1 MDINQAGL
9 FVRVNIAAQRA
20 RQLMQGAAPKVQ
32 TKSRKAAAIAI
43 HEVEAGTIEAY
54 SPDEL
59 PEGLRAETFGP
70 ASESEEDEG

>member
-1 MDINQAGL
+1 LDINQAGL
-9 FVRVNIAAQRA
+9 FVKVNIAAQRA

-54 SPDEL
+54 SPEEL
-59 PEGLRAETFGP
+59 PEGLRAETFGTP
-70 ASESEEDEG
+70 ENEEDEG

>member
-1 MDINQAGL
+1 MNINEAGL
-9 FVRVNIAAQRA
+9 FVKVNIAAQRA

-43 HEVEAGTIEAY
+43 HEVESGAIEAY
-54 SPDEL
+54 SPEEL

-70 ASESEEDEG
+70 DDSEEDEG

>member
-1 MDINQAGL
+1 LDINQAGL
-9 FVRVNIAAQRA
+9 FVKVNIAAQRA

-54 SPDEL
+54 SPEEL
-59 PEGLRAETFGP
+59 PEGLRAETFGTP
-70 ASESEEDEG
+70 ESEEDEG